1 MIKRSALAAL
11 AVLLTSSVAIAAPV
25 LKSHIVV
32 TGAVVTIGD
41 MFEDAG
47 LAAEDA
53 IFRAPKPGT
62 SGMVRVTDI
71 QAAVGRLGL
80 SFDPQGLDAVRV
92 SRASSLVD
100 ESTLEALITADLA
113 GRGILATGMSA
124 NVHFANPIPAINAE
138 AVSQPASIVGLRYM
152 PGTGS
157 FSARIAIAGL
167 EQSIEVAGSIELLI
181 EAPHLTRSFPAG
193 TILSQSD
200 VVMRPVPLRFAES
213 TGVAQLNDVVG
224 KALTRQ
230 SREGMMLKPNDVA
243 VPALIA
249 KNDLVTIYFRQGA
262 MTLTV
267 KGQAITSATR
277 GAPVQVLNLMSKRV
291 ISATAIA
298 AGAVEV
304 SASPMTLAGL

>member
-1 MIKRSALAAL
+1 MIKRSALTTLAL
-11 AVLLTSSVAIAAPV
+11 LLTSSVTIAAPV

-32 TGAVVTIGD
+32 TGSVVTIGD

-47 LAAEDA
+47 LVAEDA

-62 SGMVRVTDI
+62 SGMVSVADI
-71 QAAVGRLGL
+71 RAAVSRLGI

-92 SRASSLVD
+92 SRAAALVD
-100 ESTLEALITADLA
+100 ESTLGALIMRDLA

-124 NVHFANPIPAINAE
+124 NVHFANPIPAMNAE
-138 AVSQPASIVGLRYM
+138 AVPQPASIVGLRYM

-157 FSARIAIAGL
+157 FSARIAVAGF
-167 EQSIEVAGSIELLI
+167 EQSLEVAGSIELLI

-193 TILSQSD
+193 TILSPSD
-200 VVMRPVPLRFAES
+200 IVMRPVPLRFAES